1 MSLFFDADWFDA
13 KLEERGLD
21 RNALAASAGLDRTQL
36 HAVYINERA
45 LEPAELRAF
54 AALLGA
60 DLIEV
65 SLKSGIAA
73 RPFEPAAD
81 PDARLANF
89 EARLDA
95 IDDWLNELE
104 RKRA

>member
-21 RNALAASAGLDRTQL
+21 RNALAACAGLDRAQL

-54 AALLGA
+54 ASLLGA
-60 DLIEV
+60 DLIET

-73 RPFEPAAD
+73 RPLEPAAD

-95 IDDWLNELE
+95 IDDWLAELE

>member
-21 RNALAASAGLDRTQL
+21 RNALAASAGLDRAQL
-36 HAVYINERA
+36 HQIYINERA
-45 LEPAELRAF
+45 PEPAELRAF
-54 AALLGA
+54 ASLLGS

-65 SLKSGIAA
+65 SLRSGIAS
-73 RPFEPAAD
+73 RPGAPASD

>member
-21 RNALAASAGLDRTQL
+21 RNALAASAGLDRAAL
-36 HAVYINERA
+36 HAIYINDRA

-54 AALLGA
+54 AALLGT
-60 DLIEV
+60 DLIEIG
-65 SLKSGIAA
+65 LRSGIAA

-95 IDDWLNELE
+95 IDDWLDELE